1 MKISYNEATA
11 MGCSSLEK
19 DLVLC
24 ESIGYD
30 FIEIRLDML
39 REYLKT
45 NTVNDLKTFFD
56 KSRIKPHAFNA
67 LFDINFTSEE
77 EWKVII
83 DDFMLACDTGKI
95 IGSHYV
101 VVVPTVIK
109 TANNY
114 KDEEIIEDSIKG
126 LIKLS
131 DIGREYSMNLAF
143 EPVGNCYVGTVKMA
157 WDIVK
162 KINRE
167 DVGIAFDAFNLY
179 MYEKKNNFEDMKM
192 IDVEKLFVVHLDDGE
207 DRPVKELD
215 HCYRCFPGEGVIDLK
230 NYVKTLKEMNY
241 TGMISIETFRPEY
254 WRKDPE
260 WVIRQGYETT
270 KKLLE
275 SV

>member
-19 DLVLC
+19 DLMLC
-24 ESIGYD
+24 ENIGYD

-39 REYLKT
+39 RKYLKT
-45 NTVNDLKTFFD
+45 KTVDDLKAFFD
-56 KSRIKPHAFNA
+56 KSRIRPHAFNA
-67 LFDINFTSEE
+67 LFDINFTNEE

-83 DDFMLACDTGKI
+83 DDFMLACKTGKV
-95 IGSHYV
+95 IGSHYI

-109 TANNY
+109 GVNDYT
-114 KDEEIIEDSIKG
+114 DEQIIEDSITG
-126 LIKLS
+126 LLKLS
-131 DIGREYSMNLAF
+131 EIGRNYGMNLAF

-162 KINRE
+162 RINRK
-167 DVGIAFDAFNLY
+167 DVGLAFDAFNLY

-192 IDVEKLFVVHLDDGE
+192 VDVEKIFVVHLDDGE
-207 DRPVKELD
+207 DRPVQELD
-215 HCYRCFPGEGVIDLK
+215 HCYRCFPGEGAIDLK

-254 WRKDPE
+254 WCKDPE